1 MMQVDTSTSGRGR
14 RGFSLVELLMAIF
27 ILGVG
32 IISIASLFPAGIAQQ
47 RKAMDDQIGPL
58 VARNAMA
65 LLRSRIP
72 RDSFGHVE
80 VDAANPP
87 PWDVASGDF
96 PWLRPAVVVE
106 TSENGP
112 GLGSIDIFNTSG
124 FYNVGGVTTVTED
137 VGDAWLAPA
146 LTAFEG
152 VPYAGHQND
161 AVPPLVIIEQDE
173 RQYPKYDGSGR
184 APRFYWD
191 CMFRRAGDKVY
202 AAIFVYRVKSL
213 QAEPQ
218 WAVQASSA
226 GGLQIPWMLDLE
238 SGDNA
243 YEPWRV
249 GQGSGY
255 PEDRDQWILPNAD
268 AGDQYD
274 PMSSDDCWQCPGQW
288 LVDQNGLVNR
298 VAIGRSR
305 RNDPSTH
312 VELEHAVPPLAED
325 SVHIPDSGETGFAHD
340 VDHRVPMTGSII
352 LPAGAR
358 ADGNFVYSRGMI
370 VGDQEADLVIGGPVV
385 SRLWY
390 MPPGAMNSD
399 GDEWSFTPVYILVEE
414 L

>member
-1 MMQVDTSTSGRGR
+1 
-14 RGFSLVELLMAIF
+14 
-27 ILGVG
+27 
-32 IISIASLFPAGIAQQ
+32 
-47 RKAMDDQIGPL
+47 
-58 VARNAMA
+58 
-65 LLRSRIP
+65 
-72 RDSFGHVE
+72 
-80 VDAANPP
+80 
-87 PWDVASGDF
+87 
-96 PWLRPAVVVE
+96 
-106 TSENGP
+106 
-112 GLGSIDIFNTSG
+112 
-124 FYNVGGVTTVTED
+124 
-137 VGDAWLAPA
+137 
-146 LTAFEG
+146 
-152 VPYAGHQND
+152 
-161 AVPPLVIIEQDE
+161 
-173 RQYPKYDGSGR
+173 
-184 APRFYWD
+184 
-191 CMFRRAGDKVY
+191 MFRRAGDKVY

-399 GDEWSFTPVYILVEE
+399 GDEWGFTPVYILVEE